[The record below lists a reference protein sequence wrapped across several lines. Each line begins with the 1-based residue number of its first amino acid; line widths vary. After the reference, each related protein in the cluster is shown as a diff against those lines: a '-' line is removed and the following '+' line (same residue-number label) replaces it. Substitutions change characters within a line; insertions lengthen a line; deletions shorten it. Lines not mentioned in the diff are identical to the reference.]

1 MTPLAAFLRGRSATR
16 RGGPRKFLSF
26 CSLFAL
32 TFRQMERII
41 TYHENSKKRQE
52 GLRSEGERPETPPRA
67 GNAPGGVAE
76 HVDARRVRALAA
88 DRQGGRQEPN
98 AVRPGQARGRGHG
111 VNRAV
116 EAGAAGAEGAVRGG
130 EGRVRERLC
139 RAARRREER
148 EAERRGRERRW
159 RESLA
164 REVLAGVEVG
174 EHPCGRPGVP
184 PAECRTSRR
193 R

>member
-32 TFRQMERII
+32 TSPEMERII
-41 TYHENSKKRQE
+41 TFHENSKKRQE

-116 EAGAAGAEGAVRGG
+116 EAGAAGAEGARGA
-130 EGRVRERLC
+130 ERSGRPRGAGAKGGGG
-139 RAARRREER
+139 RASRAKSSRASKSASTRAGAQASRRRK
-148 EAERRGRERRW
+148 
-159 RESLA
+159 
-164 REVLAGVEVG
+164 
-174 EHPCGRPGVP
+174 
-184 PAECRTSRR
+184 CRTSRR